1 MDNKKHL
8 LASSGISVYIDTILL
23 KIISLGD
30 CYGYSIALTL
40 AQITD
45 EGCHIKEASMYSSLR
60 RLESEQLISAYWGSG
75 GQGGRRKYYVIT
87 DKGREV
93 LGENTEK
100 WEVTKE
106 MMDKILNERTELVYE
121 QH

>member
-1 MDNKKHL
+1 MDTRKHL

-30 CYGYSIALTL
+30 CYGYSIAPTL
-40 AQITD
+40 AKITN
-45 EGCHIKEASMYSSLR
+45 EGCHIKEASIYSSLR
-60 RLESEQLISAYWGSG
+60 RLESEQLINAYWGSG

-87 DKGREV
+87 EKGNKV

-100 WEVTKE
+100 WEVTKAT
-106 MMDKILNERTELVYE
+106 MDKILSERTEQVSE
-121 QH
+121 